1 MDELSAVGVTILIV
15 HDFDIAGLSIAHW
28 LWHDNERYRFKHRPR
43 VIDLGLRLD
52 DVNKMGLQ
60 SEEHI
65 HRQRK
70 DPTDKFLDW
79 YDDEVTEE
87 EADFLRGAY
96 SPYKRW
102 VGKRVEL
109 NAMTSRQFINWLEKK
124 FKQVG
129 VKKVVPDKKT
139 LAVAWQRAVAI
150 AKAREIIE
158 EVKEEQPPVPMGL
171 EKKVRDMLKRKPALS
186 WDTALARIADK
197 LS

>member
-1 MDELSAVGVTILIV
+1 VLAFPVYGRFATAALKLVDELSAGGVTILIV

-102 VGKRVEL
+102 VGKRVKNKEMKRRKL
-109 NAMTSRQFINWLEKK
+109 INGEKK
-124 FKQVG
+124 KSKQGG
-129 VKKVVPDKKT
+129 VKKVVPKKKT
-139 LAVAWQRAVAI
+139 LAVAGQRAVEI

-158 EVKEEQPPVPMGL
+158 EEKEEQPPVPMGL
-171 EKKVRDMLKRKPALS
+171 EKKVRDML
-186 WDTALARIADK
+186 
-197 LS
+197 